1 MKRRTFI
8 AGLGSA
14 AAWPRVA
21 AAQRRVHLPVI
32 GVLWSNNLP
41 VPIADFRRGLAD
53 QGLVI
58 GENVAIDF
66 EFPPQFARLPAHV
79 AELVKRRV
87 DVIFVANSSAS
98 VHAAMSAT
106 AMIPIVF
113 LYGGD
118 PVEDGFVVSL
128 SRPGGNVTGMTTQQA
143 ELTKKRLGLLHEL
156 VPGATTIAFLTGAP
170 LYAPSRDA
178 VLAAAHSFGIN
189 VSIFQ
194 ANNDR
199 EVEHS
204 FADMTEDLAQALL
217 IDAAP
222 VAIDSSRTIIA
233 LAERR
238 KIPTMYPFSNQV
250 RGGGLISYSAM
261 TPSYR
266 EVAVRYVAPILKGA
280 KPSDLPVQ
288 QPTKFEL
295 VINLKTARALGLAI
309 PETLLATA
317 DEVIQ

>member
-41 VPIADFRRGLAD
+41 FPIADFRRGLAD

-66 EFPPQFARLPAHV
+66 EIPPQFARLSAHV

-156 VPGATTIAFLTGAP
+156 VPGATTIAFLTSAP
-170 LYAPSRDA
+170 PYAPSRDA
-178 VLAAAHSFGIN
+178 VLAAAQIK
-189 VSIFQ
+189 VSIF
-194 ANNDR
+194 AASNDR
-199 EVEHS
+199 EVERS
-204 FADMTEDLAQALL
+204 FADMKEHLAQALI
-217 IDAAP
+217 IDATSA
-222 VAIDSSRTIIA
+222 AIDTSSTIIA
-233 LAERR
+233 LAERL
-238 KIPTMYPFSNQV
+238 KIPAMYPYSNQV
-250 RGGGLISYSAM
+250 RGGGLISYSAT

-295 VINLKTARALGLAI
+295 VINLKTAKALGLTI

>member
-8 AGLGSA
+8 AGLGGA

-21 AAQRRVHLPVI
+21 GAQRRVHLPVI
-32 GVLWSNNLP
+32 GVLWFNNLP
-41 VPIADFRRGLAD
+41 FPIADFRRGLAD

-156 VPGATTIAFLTGAP
+156 VPGATTMRLP
-170 LYAPSRDA
+170 
-178 VLAAAHSFGIN
+178 
-189 VSIFQ
+189 
-194 ANNDR
+194 DR
-199 EVEHS
+199 RT
-204 FADMTEDLAQALL
+204 A
-217 IDAAP
+217 IRP
-222 VAIDSSRTIIA
+222 V
-233 LAERR
+233 
-238 KIPTMYPFSNQV
+238 P
-250 RGGGLISYSAM
+250 
-261 TPSYR
+261 
-266 EVAVRYVAPILKGA
+266 
-280 KPSDLPVQ
+280 
-288 QPTKFEL
+288 
-295 VINLKTARALGLAI
+295 
-309 PETLLATA
+309 
-317 DEVIQ
+317 

>member
-1 MKRRTFI
+1 VNRREFG
-8 AGLGSA
+8 AGLATA
-14 AAWPRVA
+14 AAWPRA
-21 AAQRRVHLPVI
+21 AGAQRRVPVI
-32 GVLWSNNLP
+32 GVLWFNNLP
-41 VPIADFRRGLAD
+41 FPIADFRQGLAD

-66 EFPPQFARLPAHV
+66 EFPPQFARLPAYV

-98 VHAAMSAT
+98 VRAAKSAT

-118 PVEDGFVVSL
+118 PVEEGFVVSL
-128 SRPGGNVTGMTTQQA
+128 SRPGGNVTGMTYQQA
-143 ELTKKRLGLLHEL
+143 ELTKKRFGLLHEL
-156 VPGATTIAFLTGAP
+156 VPGATAIAFLTGAP
-170 LYAPSRDA
+170 PYAPSRDA

-189 VSIFQ
+189 VSIFG
-194 ANNDR
+194 ASNDR
-199 EVEHS
+199 EVERA
-204 FADMTEDLAQALL
+204 FTDMTEHLAQAL
-217 IDAAP
+217 IVDAVP

-233 LAERR
+233 LAERH
-238 KIPTMYPFSNQV
+238 KIPAMYPFSNQV
-250 RGGGLISYSAM
+250 RGGGLISYSAG

-266 EVAVRYVAPILKGA
+266 EVAVRYVAPIVKGA

-295 VINLKTARALGLAI
+295 VINLKTAKALGLTV